1 MTTSFRGGEAPRS
14 ELEDCLKGGGQMG
27 ALMRS
32 INWAETPLGPV
43 SSWPPSLHTMV
54 GVMLGNRFP
63 MMIGWGPDLIQ
74 LYNDGYRVI
83 LGDKHPKSL
92 GQACAECWSE
102 VWDIVGPMLLTPLH
116 GGPATWNDD
125 LALEINRYGFLEEVH
140 FLTCYSPIPDESG
153 GIGGVLVTVTEITEQ
168 LEDARQ
174 LKTLR
179 ELAGRS
185 AEAKT
190 ADEAC
195 CVAAQI
201 LGKNPADVPFALIY
215 LTESDGKS
223 ARLVGLA
230 GFDDYH
236 GPGAPETILLDHSE
250 PDSWPLAELMNSGQ
264 RFLLTEIERRFG
276 AMPGGKW
283 SSSANSAFLIPLQ
296 HVSVHYG
303 FLVLGISPRRR
314 FEDRY
319 RGFFEMAADHV
330 MAAITNAIAYQA
342 ERQRAEALAEID
354 RAKTHFFSNVS
365 HEFRTPLA
373 LILGPLDDAIHNIQN
388 DEARASLL
396 MAQRNA
402 LRLLKLVNSLLDFS
416 RIEAG
421 RVEASFEPSDLAEL
435 TRGLAGAFE
444 SLLKRAGLQ
453 LNLEIDELS
462 EPAYVD
468 RSMWETIVLNLISNA
483 FKFTL
488 QGRISI
494 GMRRVAEGFE
504 LTVADSGSGIP
515 EPELP
520 RLFERFHRIEGMPSR
535 TYEGSG
541 IGLALVNE
549 LVKIHGGSIRV
560 DSHLGRGSCFTVTIP
575 AGHAHLDPNRIRI
588 ERSSEH
594 TVTGSD
600 AFVQEASRWLGDADQ
615 PVLASTAQTALQT
628 NIEFAEDDRG
638 ARVLLADD
646 NADMRNYIKRLLGGH
661 YLIESAANGIE
672 ALRMA
677 RQNPPDIILTDVMM
691 PHLDGLGLI
700 SELRADPKTKSIPII
715 VLSARAG
722 EEAQMGGLERGADDY
737 LVKPFSARELAAR
750 ISSRLQLDRLRA
762 EALKQVEA
770 ARQEA
775 EAANRAKDE
784 FLAMLGHELRNPL
797 ASITT
802 ALKLQ
807 QLQADASLSREQE
820 VIERQVQLLSRLV
833 DDLLDVSR
841 VTQGKIQLKKEH
853 IELARIVSNA
863 VEVVRPVV
871 EQRQHELHIA
881 MPSAGLLIEADP
893 IRLEQAVVN
902 LLANAAK
909 YTPIGGE
916 IKIWAGQEGQQ
927 ALLGVR
933 DNGIG
938 VTPEL
943 LPRVFDLF
951 IQGNR
956 TPDRAE
962 GGLGL
967 GLSIVKS
974 LVNLHAGTVEASSE
988 GHGKGSEF
996 IVRLPIVQ
1004 LNDALAS
1011 GSAADGFETM
1021 PARISNKIRR
1031 VLIVDDNQD
1040 AAEMLAELL
1049 KALGH
1054 SVAVT
1059 FDGPSAL
1066 RVAPQI
1072 KPEVMLIDIGLP
1084 SMDGYELARRLN
1096 AVPELGDVWLFA
1108 LTGYGQDSDR
1118 KRALEAGFRDHL
1130 VKPLDLARLE
1140 SILNSNLVD

>member
-1 MTTSFRGGEAPRS
+1 MTTSFRGGEAPGS
-14 ELEDCLKGGGQMG
+14 EPEDCLSGGGQMG

-32 INWAETPLGPV
+32 INWAETPLGKV
-43 SSWPPSLHTMV
+43 SSWAPSLRAMV
-54 GVMLGNRFP
+54 RVMLGNRFP

-92 GQACAECWSE
+92 GQACAQCWSE
-102 VWDIVGPMLLTPLH
+102 VWDIVGPMLLTPLN
-116 GGPATWNDD
+116 GGPATWDDD
-125 LALEINRYGFLEEVH
+125 LDLEINRYGFLEEVH
-140 FLTCYSPIPDESG
+140 FLTCYSPIQDESG
-153 GIGGVLVTVTEITEQ
+153 HVGGVLVTVTETTEQ

-195 CVAAQI
+195 RAAAQI
-201 LGKNPADVPFALIY
+201 LGNNPADVPFALIY
-215 LTESDGKS
+215 LTESTGKS
-223 ARLVGLA
+223 ARLAGVA
-230 GFDDYH
+230 GFDDHH
-236 GPGAPETILLDHSE
+236 GPGAPETILLDHSA
-250 PDSWPLAELMNSGQ
+250 PDSWPLAELMSSGQ
-264 RFLLTEIERRFG
+264 RLLLTDIELRFG

-283 SSSANSAFLIPLQ
+283 SSGANAAFLIPLQ
-296 HVSVHYG
+296 HVLVHYG
-303 FLVLGISPRRR
+303 FLIVGISPRRQ

-342 ERQRAEALAEID
+342 ERERAEALAEID

-373 LILGPLDDAIHNIQN
+373 LILGPLDDAIQNIQE
-388 DEARASLL
+388 DGARVPLL

-402 LRLLKLVNSLLDFS
+402 LRLLRLVNSLLDFS

-421 RVEASFEPSDLAEL
+421 RVEASFEPTDLAEL

-444 SLLKRAGLQ
+444 SLLERAGLQ
-453 LNLEIDELS
+453 LNLEIEELS
-462 EPAYVD
+462 ESAYVD
-468 RSMWETIVLNLISNA
+468 RSMWEKIVLNLLSNA

-488 QGRISI
+488 QGRVTV

-515 EPELP
+515 EHELP

-549 LVKIHGGSIRV
+549 LVKVHGGSIRV
-560 DSHLGRGSCFTVTIP
+560 DSRVGRGSCFGVTIP
-575 AGHAHLDPNRIRI
+575 AGHAHLDPARIR
-588 ERSSEH
+588 
-594 TVTGSD
+594 TVRASVHNMDGSD

-615 PVLASTAQTALQT
+615 PVLASTEQMGLQT
-628 NIEFAEDDRG
+628 NIAFPEDDRG
-638 ARVLLADD
+638 ARILLADD
-646 NADMRNYIKRLLGGH
+646 NADMRNYIKRLLGRH
-661 YLIESAANGIE
+661 YLIEAAADGIE

-700 SELRADPKTKSIPII
+700 RELRADPKTRSIPII

-762 EALKQVEA
+762 ETLKQVEA

-807 QLQADASLSREQE
+807 QLHADASMSREHE
-820 VIERQVQLLSRLV
+820 VIERQVRLLSRLV

-863 VEVVRPVV
+863 IEVVRPLV

-881 MPSAGLLIEADP
+881 VASTGLLIEADP

-902 LLANAAK
+902 LLTNAVK
-909 YTPIGGE
+909 YTPVAGNIA
-916 IKIWAGQEGQQ
+916 IWAGQEGQQ
-927 ALLGVR
+927 AVLGVR

-938 VTPEL
+938 LTPEL

-974 LVNLHAGTVEASSE
+974 LIKLHSGTVEASSE
-988 GHGKGSEF
+988 GHGKGTEF
-996 IVRLPIVQ
+996 IVRLPLVR
-1004 LNDALAS
+1004 LDDGPVS
-1011 GSAADGFETM
+1011 ESTADGSETT
-1021 PARISNKIRR
+1021 PPRTSSKIRR
-1031 VLIVDDNQD
+1031 VLIVDDNCD

-1049 KALGH
+1049 KLLGH
-1054 SVAVT
+1054 SVAVA

-1066 RVAPQI
+1066 RAAPQI

-1084 SMDGYELARRLN
+1084 AMDGYELARRLKEI
-1096 AVPELGDVWLFA
+1096 PELGDVRLFA

-1118 KRALEAGFRDHL
+1118 KRALEAGFLDHL

-1140 SILNSNLVD
+1140 SILDSSTVD